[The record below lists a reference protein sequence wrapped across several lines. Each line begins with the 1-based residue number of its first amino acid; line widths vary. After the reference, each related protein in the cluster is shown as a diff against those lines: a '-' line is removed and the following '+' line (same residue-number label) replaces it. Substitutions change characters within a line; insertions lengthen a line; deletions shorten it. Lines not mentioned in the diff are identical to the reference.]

1 MACTKGFSL
10 IETLVAVA
18 IASIAALALMSVI
31 SRASNT
37 SANVIHRFDS
47 SMMMGL
53 VATEVNDSLHGRV
66 MSMNDVLS
74 ARYTI
79 DHPAIRE
86 FLQSTSYEIRLLP
99 KEILNPTVNVMGSI
113 TSLNSIA
120 VQKVLLQNSQEKKTF
135 FRLTE
140 GTQ

>member
-31 SRASNT
+31 SRASNS
-37 SANVIHRFDS
+37 SAKVIHRFDS

-53 VATEVNDSLHGRV
+53 VATEVNNSLHGRV
-66 MSMNDVLS
+66 MSVNDVLS
-74 ARYTI
+74 IRYTI

-99 KEILNPTVNVMGSI
+99 TEILTPTVNVMGST
-113 TSLNSIA
+113 TSLTSIA
-120 VQKVLLQNSQEKKTF
+120 VQKVLLQNPQEKKTF